1 MDLFFLNEL
10 RKLRIS
16 NRRFFNVY
24 FLHCVKRI
32 EFRSGF
38 SGLNVF
44 VKLIHRRRR
53 DKLEDKFWKK
63 KDFSWQVS
71 FISSIYTFI
80 ETLLSKHFLIC
91 KQVQRNGK
99 QTTVFKFVLKLL
111 KNKCLVQH
119 IKSLQRLRQTHLIS
133 VLNCLSWNEQ
143 KTDDRIGIQAQT
155 AIEQT
160 SNWKRYLGKQI
171 SYIWKL
177 DFIWN
182 NFTFSKYSIFWK
194 FQILPKCLIWALR
207 WISLISSN

>member
-16 NRRFFNVY
+16 NRRFFIVY

-44 VKLIHRRRR
+44 VKLIHTCRRRR
-53 DKLEDKFWKK
+53 GKLEDKFWKK

-91 KQVQRNGK
+91 KQIQRNEK
-99 QTTVFKFVLKLL
+99 QTIVFKFVLKLKKKQMFYTTYKKL
-111 KNKCLVQH
+111 TT
-119 IKSLQRLRQTHLIS
+119 IKRN
-133 VLNCLSWNEQ
+133 NC
-143 KTDDRIGIQAQT
+143 
-155 AIEQT
+155 
-160 SNWKRYLGKQI
+160 
-171 SYIWKL
+171 
-177 DFIWN
+177 F
-182 NFTFSKYSIFWK
+182 
-194 FQILPKCLIWALR
+194 
-207 WISLISSN
+207 